1 MDVAEDGSRSSTGEG
16 WTGYLQRFHGER
28 SGITEDVLVHALDTV
43 GRTPYDWLA
52 DAVPSGALVL
62 DLACGNGAMR
72 NRLPGNPWLGL
83 DLSAGELRLAH
94 SRGLPVAQA
103 DAGRLPLPDESVDVV
118 VVSMALM
125 LLPLPPTL
133 REIARVLRP
142 AGLLVATV
150 PVSAPLP
157 LRDLVR
163 YTRLCVALRH
173 RGLAYPGDQELTRAG
188 QLLAHAGLELVD
200 DQRQS
205 FTCQLR
211 DEGVANQLLASLYLP
226 EVRLDRFAHGS
237 RVVHRWVGSG
247 ITTPVRRI
255 IATRP
260 GRPPSP

>member
-1 MDVAEDGSRSSTGEG
+1 MDVAEGGSRSSTGEG

-28 SGITEDVLVHALDTV
+28 SGITEDVLIHALDTA

-52 DAVPSGALVL
+52 DAVPRDAQVL

-72 NRLPGNPWLGL
+72 SRLPGNPWVGL

-94 SRGLPVAQA
+94 GRGLPVAQA
-103 DAGRLPLPDESVDVV
+103 DAGRLPLPDASVDVV

-125 LLPLPPTL
+125 LLPLLPTL
-133 REIARVLRP
+133 REVARVLRP

-173 RGLAYPGDQELTRAG
+173 RGLAYPSDRELRRAG
-188 QLLAHAGLELVD
+188 QPLAEAGLALVD
-200 DQRQS
+200 DQRRS

-211 DEGVANQLLASLYLP
+211 DDDVAAQLLASLYLP
-226 EVRLDRFAHGS
+226 DVHPDRLAHGT
-237 RVVHRWVGSG
+237 RVVHRWAGSG

-260 GRPPSP
+260 GSPPSP